1 MNEIYYIARNRD
13 GSVFIFNCEPVKN
26 SNGMWEISPN
36 FPLGNLQQSLIRS
49 GNNTSI
55 DAINSLTENDT
66 PLKLT
71 INDSKDTVESYFVAA
86 DEDGRVY
93 LYEDEPIVDSVSRIV
108 CRMCRWTS
116 YSGGSLELR
125 DVYDYKGRVSTLNSV
140 FGNLHF
146 NDGLLKL
153 NLVNDLSHV
162 DVKKSIKAG
171 LDSIPDR
178 EVNPF
183 SKIFN

>member
-26 SNGMWEISPN
+26 SNGIWEISPN
-36 FPLGNLQQSLIRS
+36 SPLGSLRQSLIRAENITMVNLF
-49 GNNTSI
+49 G
-55 DAINSLTENDT
+55 SLTENDT

-71 INDSKDTVESYFVAA
+71 INDSEDTVESYFVAA
-86 DEDGRVY
+86 DGDGRVWF
-93 LYEDEPIVDSVSRIV
+93 YEYEPLIDPISCRSEFVPCHGASIELRTVYNREGSVS
-108 CRMCRWTS
+108 
-116 YSGGSLELR
+116 LP
-125 DVYDYKGRVSTLNSV
+125 NSV
-140 FGNLHF
+140 FGYLHF
-146 NDGLLKL
+146 NDGVLKL

-183 SKIFN
+183 SKIFNLTL